1 MRLVTILACTMILI
15 DRMVEMVIL
24 EVDLDVAKISI
35 SWAMVKTP
43 KVGLLAVWII
53 LEAIMQ
59 ILEIL
64 GVLIVSNIL
73 PIINDN
79 EVEYLIISFLFFST
93 SEWSM

>member
-1 MRLVTILACTMILI
+1 MILI

-35 SWAMVKTP
+35 LWAMVKIP

-53 LEAIMQ
+53 LEVIMQ

-73 PIINDN
+73 PTINDN
-79 EVEYLIISFLFFST
+79 DNKVEYLITSFLFF
-93 SEWSM
+93 